1 MKINFWL
8 LLLLSLLNTNLL
20 AQVDDSLFTRLQAIS
35 NNGVDFFNVD
45 GIEITSQNM
54 PGEFSKKNILKKYKR
69 YNIKESDL
77 VVSDSILG
85 GQNYVVSKSEE
96 IITGTVQYTS
106 YYFIENNT
114 GGITAITFGGF
125 HPGDKDFERNLT
137 QLILN
142 KKIPSSLFH
151 RIEIDSINFAGRM
164 IKLGGSCHWMGIN
177 NVQCPYNG
185 QMNWSVHKTL
195 VGASAGITDQ
205 YNLIK
210 SKKVGKILSEDTVDI
225 LFEGKPAKAIKA
237 VYDIKGVKSL
247 LVGMSGAKTLTVYFV
262 AAPATLYYVSC
273 VMSFWDNDLIGKDGL
288 PALLQEVMQLN
299 VPKS

>member
-114 GGITAITFGGF
+114 GGFTAITFGGF

-151 RIEIDSINFAGRM
+151 
-164 IKLGGSCHWMGIN
+164 
-177 NVQCPYNG
+177 
-185 QMNWSVHKTL
+185 
-195 VGASAGITDQ
+195 
-205 YNLIK
+205 
-210 SKKVGKILSEDTVDI
+210 KI
-225 LFEGKPAKAIKA
+225 
-237 VYDIKGVKSL
+237 
-247 LVGMSGAKTLTVYFV
+247 
-262 AAPATLYYVSC
+262 
-273 VMSFWDNDLIGKDGL
+273 
-288 PALLQEVMQLN
+288 
-299 VPKS
+299 